1 MYPSAFLVK
10 MEEFTLPNY
19 LILLKI
25 IYAHIM
31 YRLKLINDY
40 RFIFEHAPVWKYKG
54 VSLIALG
61 IGACTWDR
69 SQVRLVIS

>member
-1 MYPSAFLVK
+1 
-10 MEEFTLPNY
+10 
-19 LILLKI
+19 
-25 IYAHIM
+25 M

-54 VSLIALG
+54 VSLIVLG
-61 IGACTWDR
+61 IGACTWVR